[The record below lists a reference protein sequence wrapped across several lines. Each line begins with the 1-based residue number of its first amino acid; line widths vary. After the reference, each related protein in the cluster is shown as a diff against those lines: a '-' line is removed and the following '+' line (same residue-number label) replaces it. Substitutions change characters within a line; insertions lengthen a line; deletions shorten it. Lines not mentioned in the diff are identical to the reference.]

1 LDRSEV
7 EPFILLI
14 IVVDTRI
21 SMAWIELRI
30 LVAKMV
36 FLFDFELVDKE
47 TDWGKD
53 ASSMILWETPEL
65 ITIVKLRELL

>member
-1 LDRSEV
+1 LDRSEF

>member
-1 LDRSEV
+1 LDRSEF

-14 IVVDTRI
+14 IDTRI

>member
-1 LDRSEV
+1 MDRSEV

-47 TDWGKD
+47 TD
-53 ASSMILWETPEL
+53 
-65 ITIVKLRELL
+65 